1 MRQDYCV
8 KDGISVTYNDENVAF
23 EDVNTAEA
31 LVVANDGSILINN
44 FDPERT
50 QTYLSWYG
58 RIKGTISYFRS
69 LDRFELVS

>member
-31 LVVANDGSILINN
+31 RFYS
-44 FDPERT
+44 P
-50 QTYLSWYG
+50 
-58 RIKGTISYFRS
+58 TIAARYPAR
-69 LDRFELVS
+69 R